1 MFTKKG
7 FAISLLMASILL
19 VFIGCGEDKELTE
32 ELVGK
37 WELLTIDDEPLIEE
51 EGIIFSNEWEFLDN
65 ETWTMSVNGV
75 LAIPGTGIS
84 YTIIVTV
91 NGTYTT
97 SDSTITIEVLDSSA
111 TIPPDLAALGLKEE
125 DFILSEEQ
133 QENINTDTGTFII
146 SGDTL
151 TITGEDGTTVIF
163 KRK

>member
-1 MFTKKG
+1 MLTKKSVT
-7 FAISLLMASILL
+7 IILMVTILL
-19 VFIGCGEDKELTE
+19 VFIGCGEDEDLAE

-37 WELLTIDDEPLIEE
+37 WELLTIDGEPLIEE

-65 ETWTMSVNGV
+65 GTWTMSVNGV
-75 LAIPGTGIS
+75 FAIPGTGIS

-91 NGTYTT
+91 NGTYTA
-97 SDSTITIEVLDSSA
+97 SDSTISVEVLDSSA
-111 TIPPDLAALGLKEE
+111 TIPPEFTALGLKEE

-133 QENINTDTGTFII
+133 REDINTDTGTFTI

-151 TITGEDGTTVIF
+151 TITGENGSTIIF